1 MIPVVGTYYDW
12 KAAVNDPS
20 IENIGTAL
28 MTTAGDVFTL
38 GAGGMAI
45 RAGLRAA
52 KAAAKYKKAMAA
64 YNTAKTL
71 VPGTKQV
78 TRAIRVAGNAADEAR
93 IAVQRHKAIKNI
105 KNSTKAT
112 VATHLTDAK
121 DLYERVK
128 KHYNKK

>member
-12 KAAVNDPS
+12 KTVVNDPS

-28 MTTAGDVFTL
+28 MTTAGDIFTL

-45 RAGLRAA
+45 RAGLKAA

-64 YNTAKTL
+64 YDSAKAL

-93 IAVQRHKAIKNI
+93 IAAQRHKAIKNI

-128 KHYNKK
+128 KHYNK